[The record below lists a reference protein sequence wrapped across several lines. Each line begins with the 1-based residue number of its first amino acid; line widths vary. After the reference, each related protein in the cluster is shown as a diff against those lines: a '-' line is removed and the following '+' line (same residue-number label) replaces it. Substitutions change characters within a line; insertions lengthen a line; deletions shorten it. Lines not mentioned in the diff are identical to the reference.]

1 MATESD
7 REKKSDREVKAEVER
22 RLEEI
27 AELREQAHGQA
38 LAFSAATEE
47 QLSKKIR
54 GETGNS
60 PYIYAQSWTSGTSG
74 GTTAYYWQWV
84 ANPDATYYY
93 PVFTTI
99 FFGLANFL
107 ADVGEALDARD
118 TRWPY
123 VSSDGV
129 SLPAGGTLNPKF
141 SYTTPVGLPHG
152 TYLGNAILWRGQYH
166 DIGQYFDRGLFQVT
180 LT

>member
-1 MATESD
+1 MARDPD
-7 REKKSDREVKAEVER
+7 REKRSDREVKAELER
-22 RLEEI
+22 RLQEI
-27 AELREQAHGQA
+27 AQLREQAQGQG
-38 LAFSAATEE
+38 LAFSAPTEE
-47 QLSKKIR
+47 QLSKKVR
-54 GETGNS
+54 GETANS

-74 GTTAYYWQWV
+74 GSTAYYWQWV
-84 ANPDATYYY
+84 ANPDAAYYY

-129 SLPAGGTLNPKF
+129 VLAQGGTTNPKF
-141 SYTTPVGLPHG
+141 TYTTPVGLPPG
-152 TYLGNAILWRGQYH
+152 TYLGNAVLWRGDYH
-166 DIGQYFDRGLFQVT
+166 DVGQYFDRGLFQVT